1 VGKRGVKAER
11 YKPWKF
17 CRLENDYVK
26 AFACKTCSG
35 IGTARA
41 TAHDKDLRVLLRV
54 IVRHWKRDEEEKC
67 GQTFGGR
74 RDMDQRSFKLSFVFI

>member
-1 VGKRGVKAER
+1 M
-11 YKPWKF
+11 PWKF
-17 CRLENDYVK
+17 RRLENDYVK
-26 AFACKTCSG
+26 AFVCKTCSG

-41 TAHDKDLRVLLRV
+41 TAHDKDLSVLLRV

-74 RDMDQRSFKLSFVFI
+74 RDMDQRTFKLSFMFI